1 MLRLLIFFVSMLT
14 TRRPGGTAGPARL
27 PLRDRDRDQ
36 DQDRDRGQ
44 RERDALERAAWE
56 QDEWEPAGWEDED
69 PWDGDT
75 WYLPPAPPRY
85 EPDPHRTRSRRAGPH
100 QTAPRQTVPRQTVP
114 RQVAPGRAA
123 PRQVI
128 RGQLVR
134 PARRR
139 WLPRKLAWGAVLV
152 LVALIF
158 RKIIVWA
165 VLAVLSGALHL
176 VGLNVRLP
184 HVAFGWP
191 WQSVTAGTTTN
202 VSVGPWVLQKIEGI
216 SRPALGTENFSFT
229 FTHKVSKNIGIW
241 PCWYSSTFA
250 TTGHASATVDLN
262 PGPGWWAPR
271 TGHYQLEVL
280 SRPATGV
287 PGRVSVAIVLPLPQL
302 PQSVHD
308 VTIDDTMSH
317 PIDVQHSW
325 TYPGLGCGA
334 LIRPQFS
341 VSVLYAQA
349 QSMAFTQ
356 ARSDPK
362 ITGPLIKAAETQAAQ
377 IIRNNFVQPTVNAL
391 GYTLAGFTVNWSAA
405 S

>member
-1 MLRLLIFFVSMLT
+1 MLRLLILLVGMLT
-14 TRRPGGTAGPARL
+14 TRRPGGAAGPARL
-27 PLRDRDRDQ
+27 PLRDHDRDPWE
-36 DQDRDRGQ
+36 RGP
-44 RERDALERAAWE
+44 REQGSWEEGAWE
-56 QDEWEPAGWEDED
+56 DDTWE
-69 PWDGDT
+69 GDA
-75 WYLPPAPPRY
+75 WYLPPGARPPPER
-85 EPDPHRTRSRRAGPH
+85 
-100 QTAPRQTVPRQTVP
+100 
-114 RQVAPGRAA
+114 PGR
-123 PRQVI
+123 PPQQTGQRQVI
-128 RGQLVR
+128 RGQLVG

-139 WLPRKLAWGAVLV
+139 RRVPRKLAWGAIVLLAV
-152 LVALIF
+152 LIF
-158 RKIIVWA
+158 RKVIAWA
-165 VLAVLSGALHL
+165 VLTALSAALHL

-184 HVAFGWP
+184 HVTFGWP
-191 WQSVTAGTTTN
+191 WQSVTAGTTTDI
-202 VSVGPWVLQKIEGI
+202 SVGPWVLQKIEGI
-216 SRPALGTENFSFT
+216 SRPALGTENFNFT

-262 PGPGWWAPR
+262 PGPAWWAPG
-271 TGHYQLEVL
+271 TGHYQLQIL

-308 VTIDDTMSH
+308 VTVDNTMSH
-317 PIDVQHSW
+317 PVDTQHSW

-349 QSMAFTQ
+349 QNLAFAQ
-356 ARSDPK
+356 ARNNTK
-362 ITGPLIKAAETQAAQ
+362 ITGPLIKTAEAQAAQ

-391 GYTLAGFTVNWSAA
+391 GYTLAGFTVHWSAA

>member
-1 MLRLLIFFVSMLT
+1 MLRLLILLMSMLT
-14 TRRPGGTAGPARL
+14 TRRPGGTAGTTGPARL
-27 PLRDRDRDQ
+27 PRRDYDQPDRDQRDRDWRDV
-36 DQDRDRGQ
+36 DWHDRDV
-44 RERDALERAAWE
+44 RERDVREREAWE
-56 QDEWEPAGWEDED
+56 RDEWEDED

-75 WYLPPAPPRY
+75 WYLPPDRPRY
-85 EPDPHRTRSRRAGPH
+85 EPAPRRIAPRR
-100 QTAPRQTVPRQTVP
+100 TAPQQT
-114 RQVAPGRAA
+114 A

-134 PARRR
+134 PGRRR
-139 WLPRKLAWGAVLV
+139 RIPRKLAWGGALLLV
-152 LVALIF
+152 TLIF
-158 RKIIVWA
+158 RKVIAWV
-165 VLAVLSGALHL
+165 VLAVLSAALHL

-184 HVAFGWP
+184 HVSFGWP
-191 WQSVTAGTTTN
+191 WQSVTAGTTSD

-216 SRPALGTENFSFT
+216 SRPALGTENFTFT

-262 PGPGWWAPR
+262 PGPGWWAPG
-271 TGHYQLEVL
+271 TGHYQLQVL

-287 PGRVSVAIVLPLPQL
+287 PGRVSVAIVLPPPQL

-308 VTIDDTMSH
+308 VTVDNTMSH
-317 PIDVQHSW
+317 PVDVQHSW

-349 QSMAFTQ
+349 QNLAFAQ
-356 ARSDPK
+356 ARNNPK
-362 ITGPLIKAAETQAAQ
+362 ITGPLIKAAEAQAAQ

-391 GYTLAGFTVNWSAA
+391 GYTLAGFTIHWSAG
-405 S
+405 SPG

>member
-1 MLRLLIFFVSMLT
+1 MLRLLILLVSMLT
-14 TRRPGGTAGPARL
+14 TRRPGGTAGTTRPARR
-27 PLRDRDRDQ
+27 PRRDDDQRDYGQRDRDWRDRDQ
-36 DQDRDRGQ
+36 RDAGW
-44 RERDALERAAWE
+44 RERDVRRRDVREREAWE
-56 QDEWEPAGWEDED
+56 RDEWED

-75 WYLPPAPPRY
+75 WYLPPDRPRY
-85 EPDPHRTRSRRAGPH
+85 EP
-100 QTAPRQTVPRQTVP
+100 APRQS
-114 RQVAPGRAA
+114 A

-134 PARRR
+134 PGRRR
-139 WLPRKLAWGAVLV
+139 RIPRKLAWGGALL

-158 RKIIVWA
+158 RKVVAWA
-165 VLAVLSGALHL
+165 VLAVLSAALHL

-184 HVAFGWP
+184 HVSFGWP
-191 WQSVTAGTTTN
+191 WQSVTAGTTTD

-216 SRPALGTENFSFT
+216 SRPALGTENFNFT

-262 PGPGWWAPR
+262 PGPGWWAPG
-271 TGHYQLEVL
+271 TGHYQLQVL

-287 PGRVSVAIVLPLPQL
+287 PGRVSVAIVLPPPEL

-308 VTIDDTMSH
+308 VTVDNTMSH
-317 PIDVQHSW
+317 PVDVQHSW

-341 VSVLYAQA
+341 VSVLCARAQTLAFAQA
-349 QSMAFTQ
+349 
-356 ARSDPK
+356 RNNPK
-362 ITGPLIKAAETQAAQ
+362 ITGPLIKAAKAQAAQ

-391 GYTLAGFTVNWSAA
+391 GYTLAGFTIHWSAG
-405 S
+405 SSG

>member
-1 MLRLLIFFVSMLT
+1 MLRLLILLVSMLT
-14 TRRPGGTAGPARL
+14 TRRPGGTTGTTGPARL
-27 PLRDRDRDQ
+27 PRRDYDQRDRDWHDRDQ
-36 DQDRDRGQ
+36 HDVDQHDVDWRDRDVRRRDARQ
-44 RERDALERAAWE
+44 REAWE
-56 QDEWEPAGWEDED
+56 RDEWEDQD

-75 WYLPPAPPRY
+75 WYLPPDRPRY
-85 EPDPHRTRSRRAGPH
+85 EPAPRP
-100 QTAPRQTVPRQTVP
+100 TAPRQQTT
-114 RQVAPGRAA
+114 

-134 PARRR
+134 PGRRR
-139 WLPRKLAWGAVLV
+139 RIPRKLAWGAALV
-152 LVALIF
+152 LAALIF
-158 RKIIVWA
+158 RKIIAWA
-165 VLAVLSGALHL
+165 VLAALSGALHL

-184 HVAFGWP
+184 HDSFGWP
-191 WQSVTAGTTTN
+191 WQSVTAGTTTD

-216 SRPALGTENFSFT
+216 SRPALGIENFNFT

-262 PGPGWWAPR
+262 PGPGWWAPG
-271 TGHYQLEVL
+271 TGHYQLQVL

-287 PGRVSVAIVLPLPQL
+287 PGRVSVAIVLPPPQL

-308 VTIDDTMSH
+308 VTVDNTMSH
-317 PIDVQHSW
+317 PVDVQHSW

-349 QSMAFTQ
+349 QNLAFAQ
-356 ARSDPK
+356 ARNNPK
-362 ITGPLIKAAETQAAQ
+362 ITGPLIKVAEAQAAQ

-391 GYTLAGFTVNWSAA
+391 GYTLAGFTIHWSAG
-405 S
+405 SSG